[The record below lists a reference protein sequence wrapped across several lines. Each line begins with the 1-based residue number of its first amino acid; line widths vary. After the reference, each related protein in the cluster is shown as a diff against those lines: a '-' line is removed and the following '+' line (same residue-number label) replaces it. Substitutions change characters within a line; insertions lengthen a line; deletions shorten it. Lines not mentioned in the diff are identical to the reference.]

1 MHAHRTL
8 SAAVLTLS
16 LAAFTGCS
24 NNPVSPLGGVDAN
37 APGAPT
43 DPAAQTRGS
52 DAGIDPGIMRPIM
65 RP

>member
-24 NNPVSPLGGVDAN
+24 NNPVSSLGGVDAN

-43 DPAAQTRGS
+43 DAAQTRGS
-52 DAGIDPGIMRPIM
+52 NAGIDPEIKRP
-65 RP
+65 